1 MRDVIAGIYIVGC
14 ILSGFLTYILARGYE
29 RTGESGISEFPEMF
43 PFMTLCS
50 WGNVFILLYNKNYR
64 HILIEGLKWLKK

>member
-1 MRDVIAGIYIVGC
+1 MGDVIAGIYIVGC

-29 RTGESGISEFPEMF
+29 RTGESNISEFAEMF

-50 WGNVFILLYNKNYR
+50 LVNVFILLYNKNYR